1 MTKLFQELGM
11 SGNGASGDTK
21 TFLENAS
28 RQGFK
33 MSVPDFF
40 RFMEMAKGRDMG
52 AVVQEL
58 RQSGAIDEK
67 QYQSLKQ
74 KASGFLNMIK
84 MVSGQ

>member
-11 SGNGASGDTK
+11 SGNGVSNDTK
-21 TFLENAS
+21 SFIDQAS

-58 RQSGAIDEK
+58 RQSGAINE
-67 QYQSLKQ
+67 QQFQSLKQ